1 MSSGTTAQR
10 SPAASA
16 RRAIAVCMGKA
27 ADTGVRHLGN
37 GTGGA
42 IPGRVTL
49 AIDPRALA
57 SLAAEIGR
65 GSILVTGSNG
75 KGTTCRMLAPVIR
88 AAGLHAVVAS
98 EQSRQRPGL
107 AATMIAHAA
116 ASGHLRCDPQAI
128 GLFEVHHE
136 SFAEIIRH
144 VTEPTA
150 VVCTNIFRGHRA
162 GDREPGQ
169 VKAQLEQAIRELPAS
184 TALILNADDPRVAN
198 LAPEL
203 ANPRLYFGLTDP
215 AHGRVRAD
223 RTADFPRCPRCDGE
237 LSYACVYYA
246 HLGHWACGGCGLS
259 RPEPHVRVTK
269 IGPAGSS
276 STRLHVTA
284 GTAQTVLEIPLPG
297 LYNGYNALAAM
308 AAAVQCRLPDWTLAA
323 VEQVTAGSGQMEHV
337 RVSGH
342 DVYLTVAENATGY
355 TEVLRA
361 VLCDGEPKRLL
372 LGLGE
377 CAGQQPDTSW
387 IWDVDFESVTGL
399 APAPVIS
406 GTKAADLAVRLKYA
420 GWLGEGQD
428 RGQSAGAIIEPD
440 PVRAVQ
446 AAITATP
453 AGQPL
458 WIVST
463 STVLSEIRRWLR
475 QQAQAP
481 ARLSSARSS
490 SARSSSARSSSA
502 RASSARASSARAGGA
517 QRA

>member
-98 EQSRQRPGL
+98 EQSQQRPGL

-361 VLCDGEPKRLL
+361 VLGDGEPKRLL

-406 GTKAADLAVRLKYA
+406 GTKAAALAVRLKYA

-463 STVLSEIRRWLR
+463 STALRGIRRWLR
-475 QQAQAP
+475 QQA
-481 ARLSSARSS
+481 SARSS
-490 SARSSSARSSSA
+490 SARSSSAGSSSA
-502 RASSARASSARAGGA
+502 RAGSARAGSARADGA
-517 QRA
+517 RWSRA

>member
-1 MSSGTTAQR
+1 MSSGTTVQW
-10 SPAASA
+10 SLAASA

-27 ADTGVRHLGN
+27 AGTGVRHLGN
-37 GTGGA
+37 GSGGA

-57 SLAAEIGR
+57 SLTAEIGH

-75 KGTTCRMLAPVIR
+75 KGTTCRMLAPVVR
-88 AAGLHAVVAS
+88 AAGLNPVVGS
-98 EQSRQRPGL
+98 EPHQRSGL
-107 AATMIAHAA
+107 AATMIARAA
-116 ASGHLRCDPQAI
+116 ATGHLRSDPQAI

-136 SFAEIIRH
+136 SFAEIVRH

-150 VVCTNIFRGHRA
+150 IVCTNIFRGHRA
-162 GDREPGQ
+162 SDREPGQ
-169 VKAQLEQAIRELPAS
+169 VRAQLERAIRWLPAR
-184 TALILNADDPRVAN
+184 TALILNADDPQVAN

-203 ANPRLYFGLTDP
+203 PNPRLYFGLADP
-215 AHGRVRAD
+215 AYSRVHAD
-223 RTADFPRCPRCDGE
+223 RTADFPPCPRCNGE
-237 LSYACVYYA
+237 LSYARVYYA
-246 HLGHWACGGCGLS
+246 HLGHWACHGCGLS
-259 RPEPHVRVTK
+259 RPQPQVRVTK
-269 IGPAGSS
+269 IGPARSAA
-276 STRLHVTA
+276 TRLHVTA
-284 GTAQTVLEIPLPG
+284 GTVQTVLEIPLPG
-297 LYNGYNALAAM
+297 LYNGYNAVAAI
-308 AAAVQCRLPDWTLAA
+308 AAAAQCGLPDWSLAA
-323 VEQVTAGSGQMEHV
+323 VEQVTAGSGRMERISV
-337 RVSGH
+337 TGH

-361 VLCDGEPKRLL
+361 VLGDGEPKRLL

-387 IWDVDFESVTGL
+387 IWDVDFESLTGL

-420 GWLGEGQD
+420 GWLGHGQD

-463 STVLSEIRRWLR
+463 STALRDIRRWLR
-475 QQAQAP
+475 QEA
-481 ARLSSARSS
+481 
-490 SARSSSARSSSA
+490 SA
-502 RASSARASSARAGGA
+502 RARSARAGSARAGSARAGSARAGSPRAGSPRAAGA
-517 QRA
+517 RRSWA